1 VEGLLNPRT
10 WRPALALILALT
22 FALALMMLRAV
33 PAAADDAGIRQAIVV
48 ATPSINS
55 NVDSLKQ
62 LFKHKLT
69 LARERRGI
77 RLLKHIDHQ
86 LAALSN
92 AIQAQQSSSKL
103 GSQGKSDALGAISV
117 YLQGNREYQKA
128 LSALIHHKKKA
139 AKHHIRR
146 AQGFYNKAK
155 TLGHAADALLG
166 LPLMTLCG

>member
-1 VEGLLNPRT
+1 
-10 WRPALALILALT
+10 
-22 FALALMMLRAV
+22 MLRV
-33 PAAADDAGIRQAIVV
+33 TPAAADDAAIRQAIVV

-69 LARERRGI
+69 TARERRGI
-77 RLLKHIDHQ
+77 RLLKRIDKQ
-86 LAALSN
+86 LSALST
-92 AIQAQQSSSKL
+92 AIQAQQSSTKP

-128 LSALIHHKKKA
+128 LSALLHHKKKA
-139 AKHHIRR
+139 ARHHIRR

-155 TLGHAADALLG
+155 TLGHAADLLLG